1 MAFRSDPTEPDVHMP
16 LGDHLDELRRRLFFA
31 LLGMIPIAIVA
42 FYFGTDLLE
51 FVVEPVREALRG
63 GWQPAVLQATSP
75 FETFGTYIKVSTI
88 ATLLVGSPWVLY
100 QLWAFV
106 APGLYAHER
115 RYVYFLL
122 PLSSVLT
129 ITGVIF
135 LFRVILPLILSFAVA
150 FGSGLGAKVAM
161 PQPPPE
167 GTVFGTVPVLDADP
181 PNPEVGWEWINR
193 TLAAKRVCV
202 AIEAGVPVILT
213 QDLHREAGVLQQYR
227 VSETISLLLSLTLA
241 FAGAF
246 QMPVAVL
253 LLGWAGIINVA
264 MLRKYRKHALLICA
278 VVSAALTPGDPT
290 PMIAMLVPLYGL
302 YELGVLLL
310 QWFPAGRLARRK
322 APVGG
327 PADGLPADGLPAD
340 GGPADGVNRVETDDE
355 TP

>member
-167 GTVFGTVPVLDADP
+167 SR
-181 PNPEVGWEWINR
+181 R
-193 TLAAKRVCV
+193 TTR
-202 AIEAGVPVILT
+202 PSP
-213 QDLHREAGVLQQYR
+213 R
-227 VSETISLLLSLTLA
+227 SS
-241 FAGAF
+241 
-246 QMPVAVL
+246 
-253 LLGWAGIINVA
+253 
-264 MLRKYRKHALLICA
+264 
-278 VVSAALTPGDPT
+278 
-290 PMIAMLVPLYGL
+290 
-302 YELGVLLL
+302 
-310 QWFPAGRLARRK
+310 WFPSGVVTCTKTRV
-322 APVGG
+322 PS
-327 PADGLPADGLPAD
+327 GLPSSTSRKSPVCDTLIA
-340 GGPADGVNRVETDDE
+340 
-355 TP
+355 